1 MTERRGM
8 LQKIFGP
15 IATGFRKLYTQ
26 LRILSGYTPVFTPWQ
41 GKPYEADVVRAAV
54 DAIARN
60 AAKLRAKHIR
70 RVNGEIVPVGGQIER
85 LLTVRPNPN
94 MNAYDFLYRLVT
106 TLMIDNNAFAYPV
119 WDGLNLVAIWPINCT
134 MAEFLEDDS
143 KTIYIKFY
151 FFDGGQVVLPYSE
164 VIHLRR
170 HYYSNDLLGETNDP
184 INSTLDVIHTTN
196 EGLAQAVKTSAYL
209 RGLLKFQGM
218 LKPEDIKA
226 NRDRFVAEYMTVQ
239 NSGGIA
245 ALDSKSDYIEL
256 KNQPLMVNAAH
267 MKELRDAVFRY
278 FGVNEKIV
286 MGNYNEDEWN
296 AFYESTIEP
305 IATQMSLEFTGKL
318 FTDRERGF
326 GNEIIFEANRLQ
338 YASVSTKLALVALV
352 DRGAMTPN
360 EWREVFNLA
369 PTEGGDKP
377 IRRLDTRPTDETD
390 KSESDDKKGGESDVG
405 NSSDEEGNTFGGDP
419 GTGTDGQSGDDR

>member
-1 MTERRGM
+1 MTERRNL
-8 LQKIFGP
+8 LQKIFGA
-15 IATGFRKLYTQ
+15 IGSRKTLSQ
-26 LRILSGYTPVFTPWQ
+26 LRMLSGYTPVFTPWQ
-41 GKPYEADVVRAAV
+41 GKPYAADVVRAAV

-70 RVNGEIVPVGGQIER
+70 RVDGKIVPVGGQIER

-94 MNAYDFLYRLVT
+94 MNAYDFLYRLIT
-106 TLMIDNNAFAYPV
+106 TLMIENNAWAYPV
-119 WDGLNLVAIWPINCT
+119 WDGYTLVAIWPINCT
-134 MAEFLEDDS
+134 MAEFLEDES
-143 KTIYIKFY
+143 KTIYVKFY

-170 HYYSNDLLGETNDP
+170 HYYNNDLLGEPNDP
-184 INSTLDVIHTTN
+184 INSVLSAIHTTN
-196 EGLAQAVKTSAYL
+196 EGLAQAVKTSAHI
-209 RGLLKFQGM
+209 RGILKFQGM

-226 NRDRFVAEYMTVQ
+226 NRDRFVSEYMTMQ
-239 NSGGIA
+239 NTGGIA
-245 ALDSKSDYIEL
+245 ALDSKAEYIPVDIEP
-256 KNQPLMVNAAH
+256 KMVNAAQ

-286 MGNYNEDEWN
+286 MGNYTEDEWN

-305 IATQMSLEFTGKL
+305 IATQMSLEFTSKL

-369 PTEGGDKP
+369 PIDGGDKP

-390 KSESDDKKGGESDVG
+390 NQAGQDDNQQNQQDKQSQ
-405 NSSDEEGNTFGGDP
+405 GGDNNAN
-419 GTGTDGQSGDDR
+419 TDTQERREQR